1 MAVFDDKANVTAV
14 LSPFDSFS
22 TTQSSY
28 IPPSSDGT
36 TVKDGFYRF
45 GPRGSITSVP
55 AGFSSGMTIVA
66 GEGIG
71 ATMRDWGLLLMRHG
85 GKNPDLWKEDYSM
98 KYLGYT
104 TDNGAYY
111 YYLTEPGKN
120 YEETI
125 LALKDYSVKEEI
137 PYKWILYDSWF
148 YLKSNK
154 TSKDGL
160 PQDPAHGAINWTD
173 ADPAIFP
180 HGLRYVYEKTGWP
193 VVAHAR
199 AWAVDNVYAEYNG
212 GKYPFGKGMDLWN
225 QTISIPLTDQFWDDL
240 LTNARE
246 WGLLQYQQDWMYTQA
261 GMVPVMESATL
272 GKQWR
277 MQMTNALTRHGMRF
291 GFGGVMPADWLM
303 STMQQSVTNG
313 RVSND
318 YHANLDDRGAL
329 NWFVKMHMQQKKP

>member
-1 MAVFDDKANVTAV
+1 M
-14 LSPFDSFS
+14 P
-22 TTQSSY
+22 
-28 IPPSSDGT
+28 
-36 TVKDGFYRF
+36 
-45 GPRGSITSVP
+45 TSGV
-55 AGFSSGMTIVA
+55 
-66 GEGIG
+66 E
-71 ATMRDWGLLLMRHG
+71 
-85 GKNPDLWKEDYSM
+85 KK
-98 KYLGYT
+98 
-104 TDNGAYY
+104 
-111 YYLTEPGKN
+111 
-120 YEETI
+120 
-125 LALKDYSVKEEI
+125 I

-148 YLKSNK
+148 YRKSNK

-173 ADPAIFP
+173 ADPTIFP

-199 AWAVDNVYAEYNG
+199 AWAVDNVYADYNG
-212 GKYPFGKGMDLWN
+212 GTYPFAKGMDLWN
-225 QTISIPLTDQFWDDL
+225 QTISIPLTDTFWDDL
-240 LTNARE
+240 LTNGRE

-261 GMVPVMESATL
+261 GMIPVMESATL

-277 MQMTNALTRHGMRF
+277 MQMTNSLSRHGMRF

-329 NWFVKMHMQQKKP
+329 NWDIGVASVFCWASDNSAPTTPPPCAADFSAAPPPRIVLPSSLGWMKSSLGPRQDDFGHRPRNIHAA